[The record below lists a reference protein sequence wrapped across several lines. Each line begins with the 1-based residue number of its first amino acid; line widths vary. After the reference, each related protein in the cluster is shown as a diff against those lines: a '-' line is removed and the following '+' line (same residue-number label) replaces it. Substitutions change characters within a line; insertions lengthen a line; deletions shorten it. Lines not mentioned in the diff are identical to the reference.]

1 MHYIVRVT
9 VRDTR
14 QQLSDDLCCVK
25 LSESTSLHNL
35 IKQSAALYIFH
46 HDVEILLIFKVLVDL
61 YDARVI
67 ECLQNIDLT
76 NDGFLG
82 LIVEVL
88 LLDPFDGTL
97 IFALI
102 VLTQKNF
109 AECTS
114 TQRLAHLIV
123 II

>member
-1 MHYIVRVT
+1 MTI
-9 VRDTR
+9 RDTR
-14 QQLSDDLCCVK
+14 KQLSDYLCCVK
-25 LSESTSLHNL
+25 LSELTPLHYLIEQGASLD
-35 IKQSAALYIFH
+35 IFH

-67 ECLQNIDLT
+67 ECLQNVDFAYDSL
-76 NDGFLG
+76 LG
-82 LIVEVL
+82 LIIEVL
-88 LLDPFDGTL
+88 LLDPLNSPL

-102 VLTQKNF
+102 VLTQEDF

-114 TQRLAHLIV
+114 TKRLAHLIV